1 MRKLKAN
8 EILVLRSCGV
18 GGASERNFVWPL
30 TVGAVVEAPDWQD
43 TDACGHGLHGLPW
56 AQGGDYCDN
65 SAPVWLVLRV
75 STVKGNYRHG
85 TGNMTD
91 KCKFGACTVEGV
103 FDNSKD
109 ATDMILAHAPAGTV
123 ANYCMLKGGDYSTLT
138 GGDCSTL
145 TGGGYSTLTGGDCS
159 TLTGGDRST
168 LTGGYRSTLTG
179 GYHSTLTGG
188 YGSTLTGGN
197 DSTLTGGD
205 GSTLTGGGCST
216 LCWRVWDGSHYRLH
230 VRYTGED
237 GIEAGKAY
245 RYENGQIVE
254 VTR

>member
-1 MRKLKAN
+1 MKGDGSNNPNTEGKAMKRLKKG
-8 EILVLRSCGV
+8 EILVLRSCRA
-18 GGASERNFVWPL
+18 GGESERNFVWPL

-43 TDACGHGLHGLPW
+43 TDSCGHGLHGLSW

-91 KCKFGACTVEGV
+91 KCKFRACTVEGV
-103 FDNSKD
+103 YDNSKD

-123 ANYCMLKGGDYSTLT
+123 ANYCMLKGGHRSTLT
-138 GGDCSTL
+138 GGDSSTL
-145 TGGGYSTLTGGDCS
+145 TGGHG
-159 TLTGGDRST
+159 ST

-179 GYHSTLTGG
+179 G
-188 YGSTLTGGN
+188 
-197 DSTLTGGD
+197 D
-205 GSTLTGGGCST
+205 GSTLTGGYRSTLTGGNGST
-216 LCWRVWDGSHYRLH
+216 LCWRVWDGSFYRLH

-237 GIEAGKAY
+237 GIEAGKVY
-245 RYENGQIVE
+245 RYESGEIVE
-254 VTR
+254 VEKE

>member
-8 EILVLRSCGV
+8 EILVLRSCGA

-43 TDACGHGLHGLPW
+43 TDDCGHGLHGLPW
-56 AQGGDYCDN
+56 AQGGNYCDN

-75 STVKGNYRHG
+75 STVKGNYQHG
-85 TGNMTD
+85 TGNMID
-91 KCKFGACTVEGV
+91 KCKFRACTIEGV

-109 ATDMILAHAPAGTV
+109 ATDMILKYAPAGTV
-123 ANYCMLKGGDYSTLT
+123 ANYCMLKGGYRSTLTGGYGSTLTGGYRSTLT
-138 GGDCSTL
+138 GGD
-145 TGGGYSTLTGGDCS
+145 GS

-168 LTGGYRSTLTG
+168 LTGG
-179 GYHSTLTGG
+179 
-188 YGSTLTGGN
+188 
-197 DSTLTGGD
+197 D
-205 GSTLTGGGCST
+205 GST
-216 LCWRVWDGSHYRLH
+216 LCWRVWDGSLYRLH

-237 GIEAGKAY
+237 GIEAGKGY
-245 RYENGQIVE
+245 RYESGQIVE